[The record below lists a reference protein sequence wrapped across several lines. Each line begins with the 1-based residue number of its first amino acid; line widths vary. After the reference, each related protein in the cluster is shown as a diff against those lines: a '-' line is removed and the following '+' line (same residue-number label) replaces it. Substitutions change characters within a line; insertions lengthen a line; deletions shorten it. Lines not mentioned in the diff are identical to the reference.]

1 MTMRTS
7 TADPMKSIRAV
18 LQTPLP
24 IDPTRRLY
32 RRHRDPPRMNTMR
45 QARDI
50 EMFLTL
56 LMLRIA
62 ERGHLCGCAACKD
75 IDAYLSGPALL

>member
-1 MTMRTS
+1 MRTS
-7 TADPMKSIRAV
+7 TSDPMKSFRAV
-18 LQTPLP
+18 LKVPHP
-24 IDPTRRLY
+24 IDPARRLY
-32 RRHRDPPRMNTMR
+32 RRHRDPPRMRTMR

-56 LMLRIA
+56 LLLRIA
-62 ERGHLCGCAACKD
+62 ESRHLCGCAACKD